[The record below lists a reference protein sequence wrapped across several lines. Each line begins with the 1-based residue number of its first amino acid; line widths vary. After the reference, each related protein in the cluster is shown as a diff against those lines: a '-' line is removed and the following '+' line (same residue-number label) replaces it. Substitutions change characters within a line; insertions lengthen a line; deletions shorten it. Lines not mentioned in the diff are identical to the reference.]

1 MEALFEGINEYNYN
15 LLLEIYKVQNDLISK
30 GLKKPETLKISEEE

>member
-1 MEALFEGINEYNYN
+1 MEALFEGIHEYHYN
-15 LLLEIYKVQNDLISK
+15 LLIEIYKVQYDLISK